1 MVETLHSSS
10 RLYGFLFF
18 LIYNTDLSD
27 KVVSV
32 TKFFANK
39 TTFFLTKDIDPFT
52 VNLNSDLAKL
62 PGRAFDWKMI
72 FNLDRKKQ
80 AQQVIST

>member
-18 LIYNTDLSD
+18 LIYSTDLSD
-27 KVVSV
+27 KVASI
-32 TKFFANK
+32 TKFFANR

-72 FNLDRKKQ
+72 LNLD
-80 AQQVIST
+80 

>member
-10 RLYGFLFF
+10 RLYRFLFF
-18 LIYNTDLSD
+18 LICSTDLSD
-27 KVVSV
+27 QVASI
-32 TKFFANK
+32 TKLFANK
-39 TTFFLTKDIDPFT
+39 TTFFLPKDIDSFT